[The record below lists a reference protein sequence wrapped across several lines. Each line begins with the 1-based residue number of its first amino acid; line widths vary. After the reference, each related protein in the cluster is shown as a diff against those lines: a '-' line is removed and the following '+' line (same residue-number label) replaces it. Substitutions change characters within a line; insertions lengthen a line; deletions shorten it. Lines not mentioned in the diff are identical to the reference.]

1 MANITQLQITGSSTI
16 HNLNDARISATA
28 VTTATHVLTA
38 NSGVT
43 SIAPIAVADLASVLG
58 VDVAFKYY
66 SEDGDLPSIVGSS
79 KLVSHFT
86 VNGATM
92 VNNTYTDMPSAASW
106 ILLVFRY
113 STNYVMQVCMQT
125 SSANNVYVRVV
136 HRTNYTVYADWKL
149 IGS

>member
-58 VDVAFKYY
+58 AMTVAANRITDAYERIGTTGIFVDCATNGTQISNSPEKY
-66 SEDGDLPSIVGSS
+66 GACITIS
-79 KLVSHFT
+79 KSG
-86 VNGATM
+86 NGNPAVLFWTFSGRLY
-92 VNNTYTDMPSAASW
+92 VAASW
-106 ILLVFRY
+106 MGI
-113 STNYVMQVCMQT
+113 TT
-125 SSANNVYVRVV
+125 A
-136 HRTNYTVYADWKL
+136 WKQL
-149 IGS
+149 I

>member
-1 MANITQLQITGSSTI
+1 MSVGIVN
-16 HNLNDARISATA
+16 
-28 VTTATHVLTA
+28 
-38 NSGVT
+38 
-43 SIAPIAVADLASVLG
+43 APRNKTVLG
-58 VDVAFKYY
+58 ADVAFKYY
-66 SEDGDLPSIVGSS
+66 SEDVDLPRIVGSS

-106 ILLVFRY
+106 VLLVFRY
-113 STNYVMQVCMQT
+113 STNYVIQVCLQT

>member
-1 MANITQLQITGSSTI
+1 MGQFNYDVPYILAGIYGFFRDFL
-16 HNLNDARISATA
+16 LSAQNKT
-28 VTTATHVLTA
+28 
-38 NSGVT
+38 
-43 SIAPIAVADLASVLG
+43 VLG
-58 VDVAFKYY
+58 ADVAFKYY

-113 STNYVMQVCMQT
+113 STNYVIQVCMQT